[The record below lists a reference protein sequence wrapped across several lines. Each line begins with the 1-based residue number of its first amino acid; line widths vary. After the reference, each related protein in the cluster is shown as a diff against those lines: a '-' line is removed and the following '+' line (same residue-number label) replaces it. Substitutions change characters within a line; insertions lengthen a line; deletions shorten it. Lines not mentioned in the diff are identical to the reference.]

1 MEMETAENRNKKSKI
16 GFYVH
21 YDWGFNLT
29 HDIVSF
35 LQQIANDFKH
45 ELIQYYKTRATEL
58 LEKAEKESD
67 YVDDFPKHD
76 RFLRMKDVAPEMYE
90 MLDKLVEAIDSVD
103 TVNGLFPFG
112 IVKIRSELV
121 KDAKT
126 LLARIDG
133 EEER

>member
-76 RFLRMKDVAPEMYE
+76 RFLRMKDVAPEMYDGIADGTFLLE
-90 MLDKLVEAIDSVD
+90 GGYRKLTREEVI
-103 TVNGLFPFG
+103 G
-112 IVKIRSELV
+112 ILKESM
-121 KDAKT
+121 
-126 LLARIDG
+126 
-133 EEER
+133 